1 MTLSQDQIN
10 AILEGTGTYDAGA
23 GGLGDKELDFFQQF
37 SSIAMES
44 GSVAVSQALG
54 KTVLVA
60 HPEVSSCDV
69 SKVKKELSGGQILI
83 RTGYNTDR
91 EYESLLLIKDY
102 DVAVIFDI
110 LMGKD
115 GRNPDLEIG
124 DLQIS
129 AIGEV
134 MNQLIGAAATALSK
148 EYERKVAMM
157 PPDSQP
163 LLPESNLPA
172 AYQSGQ
178 LLQIHYQLVIEGVL
192 DSEIFELRT
201 LESAK
206 QLYRTLTG
214 QQAPAPAQPQQAM
227 TAPQQYAG
235 QAMQQVQTVPGQPA
249 PPVRPVEF
257 APLGPPSNIS
267 GGHNIDRV
275 MDIPLRVTVEL
286 GSARLKVKNV
296 LDLSKGSIVELDKLA
311 GEPVDLLVN
320 GRLMAKGEVVVINEN
335 FGVRITEILGPA
347 DRLQNLSNNS

>member
-1 MTLSQDQIN
+1 MALSQEQIN
-10 AILEGTGTYDAGA
+10 AILEGTGTYD
-23 GGLGDKELDFFQQF
+23 GDGDELSAPEHDFFMAF
-37 SSIAMES
+37 SGIAMES

-54 KTVLVA
+54 KTVTVS
-60 HPEVSSCDV
+60 HPEVSASNGADL
-69 SKVKKELSGGQILI
+69 KQELGGSQILI
-83 RTGYNTDR
+83 KTGYNTDR

-134 MNQLIGAAATALSK
+134 MNQLVGAAATALSK
-148 EYERKVAMM
+148 EFEIKVAMI

-163 LLPESNLPA
+163 LLPEGNLPP
-172 AYQSGQ
+172 AYQSGA
-178 LLQIHYQLVIEGVL
+178 LLQVHYQLVIEGVL
-192 DSEIFELRT
+192 DSEIYEVRT
-201 LESAK
+201 LESAR

-214 QQAPAPAQPQQAM
+214 QVSPAATAPPPGPIAQAAAPPKQAAQAM
-227 TAPQQYAG
+227 P
-235 QAMQQVQTVPGQPA
+235 QPA
-249 PPVRPVEF
+249 VRTAEF
-257 APLGPPSNIS
+257 APLAPALSAA

-286 GSARLKVKNV
+286 GATRLKVKNV

-311 GEPVDLLVN
+311 
-320 GRLMAKGEVVVINEN
+320 
-335 FGVRITEILGPA
+335 
-347 DRLQNLSNNS
+347 